1 MWRKPFLNLI
11 GMHIMVN
18 NLLANQILDTA
29 LSLSESS
36 SWEKIHLYTIAQKL
50 EISLDQIRQNYPQK
64 DDLVEAWL
72 DRADSAVLNISSSA
86 DFIHL
91 SVRERLH
98 TGAIKSVRKFL

>member
-72 DRADSAVLNISSSA
+72 DRADSAVLNISPST
-86 DFIHL
+86 DFI
-91 SVRERLH
+91 
-98 TGAIKSVRKFL
+98 